1 MPLKTIAI
9 YREGY
14 LKPLEPLDLK
24 EGETVIVVARHSIG
38 FIEKFIKDQT
48 SLTSIIFKKIPATKA
63 ALAKWEDNS
72 LKPLEPLDLQEGETI
87 LIEILKTSSS
97 IAEKIPG
104 SIVYIEEDPIKILSS
119 ERR

>member
-1 MPLKTIAI
+1 MNRPEGSLRPLRQEKVRNLIEIYRKYKNEEKKMPLKTIAI
-9 YREGY
+9 YREGC
-14 LKPLEPLDLK
+14 
-24 EGETVIVVARHSIG
+24 
-38 FIEKFIKDQT
+38 
-48 SLTSIIFKKIPATKA
+48 
-63 ALAKWEDNS
+63 

>member
-14 LKPLEPLDLK
+14 
-24 EGETVIVVARHSIG
+24 
-38 FIEKFIKDQT
+38 
-48 SLTSIIFKKIPATKA
+48 
-63 ALAKWEDNS
+63 

>member
-1 MPLKTIAI
+1 
-9 YREGY
+9 
-14 LKPLEPLDLK
+14 
-24 EGETVIVVARHSIG
+24 
-38 FIEKFIKDQT
+38 
-48 SLTSIIFKKIPATKA
+48 
-63 ALAKWEDNS
+63 

>member
-9 YREGY
+9 YREGC
-14 LKPLEPLDLK
+14 LKPLEPLDLQ

-48 SLTSIIFKKIPATKA
+48 SLTSIIFKKIPAIKA